1 VVAGK
6 FTGFG
11 EHAVDFYDGL
21 VADNSKAY
29 WTDNR
34 EIYESDIRLPMQAL
48 LDDLLAEFG
57 DFGTSKIFRPY
68 RDVRFAKDKTPYK
81 THCGAVVEPG
91 RGAGAFYVQL
101 SSDGLLVAGG
111 SFHTTPDQ
119 LKRLRE
125 SVADDLR
132 GTALEQ
138 VLDRLRKQGWTI
150 RGERLKTTPRG
161 YDADHPRVELL
172 RHKTLYATTMW
183 APDDVLHEPDTAKR
197 VRTGW
202 RQVRPLNEWSA
213 DHIGIPEAQDAR

>member
-111 SFHTTPDQ
+111 SFNTTPDQ

-132 GTALEQ
+132 GSALEQ